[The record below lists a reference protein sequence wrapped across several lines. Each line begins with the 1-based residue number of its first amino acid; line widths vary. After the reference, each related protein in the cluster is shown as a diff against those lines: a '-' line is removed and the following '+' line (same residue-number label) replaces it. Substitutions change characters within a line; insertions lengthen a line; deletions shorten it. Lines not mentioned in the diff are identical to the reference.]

1 MADPEVKTDAPVKK
15 KNPNRLMVDEATN
28 DDNSVVALNLAT
40 MEELQLF
47 RGRVPWLETDFRP
60 LLPPPVPIEPLC
72 EQ

>member
-1 MADPEVKTDAPVKK
+1 MADAAPEVKAEPPVKK

-47 RGRVPWLETDFRP
+47 RGDTS
-60 LLPPPVPIEPLC
+60 
-72 EQ
+72 